1 MAPSWN
7 FIPTPKGGVQQSNAA
22 DNFFREDSANMVEN
36 LVRENIQNALDA
48 QSGKRPVLV
57 RFSLTSSPRDKTD
70 FLKELLAT
78 GKGSVL
84 SHYRQACEESDIEP
98 ENPDFKAATFLLIED
113 FHTDGLDGDTAS
125 SSTEDGGFATFW
137 RNVGSTNK
145 GKGNNRGGAFG
156 IGKIVNPMA
165 SRLQTFFGLTIRN
178 TSKTKDKEAGPYL
191 MGQTMLSL
199 HTYAGVRYQAY
210 ALWGE
215 VKRQIEYPIESG
227 HLMKDFIRATGITRK
242 DEPGLSIVIPF
253 PINEF
258 TPRSLSDAAILH
270 YFYPIIEGRLIIEIA
285 NGKGEPDRID
295 DSNIEDLAKGINPEI
310 AELIAF
316 TKKAQKAAKR
326 PYDIKPTNYR
336 LDNYGESLG
345 AQKFDA
351 GELKTQKDRFLAG
364 DMITVDVPIET
375 QFKKTGEV
383 SCSSVKLFLQKTDG
397 KGMDYYIR
405 QGISVYENSRF
416 MPSTPCIALLLA
428 DEGEIAELLRKAEGP
443 AHSTWMQKKCRAV
456 KIYENA
462 QDAIGYVKSL
472 LSTMQ
477 SLLGSGIEID
487 DESILAD
494 DFPDDIGDEEEEDIE
509 DDVDVDIDGNPAML
523 DLSRDSRGNLTIK
536 ANEHAD
542 AHAGKDCAL
551 TLYFVSTSRGA
562 KWRPFDFNLRNMTVD
577 ARGTTILSRD
587 KNVMKFILNPKTE
600 ITIDG
605 FDRNKDLKAKVKL
618 PKARKAKA

>member
-7 FIPTPKGGVQQSNAA
+7 FIPTHKGGVQQSNAA

-48 QSGKRPVLV
+48 QSGKKAVLV
-57 RFSLTSSPRDKTD
+57 RFSLTSLRKDRVD
-70 FLKELLAT
+70 FLKDLLAL

-84 SHYRQACEESDIEP
+84 GHYRQACEESDIDP

-113 FHTDGLDGDTAS
+113 FHTDGLDGNIIS
-125 SSTEDGGFATFW
+125 SDPEDGGFGTFW

-145 GKGNNRGGAFG
+145 GKGTNRGGAFG

-178 TSKTKDKEAGPYL
+178 TNRTKDKEAGPYL

-199 HTYAGVRYQAY
+199 HTYSKVRFQAY

-215 VKRQIEYPIESG
+215 VKKQIEHPIENG
-227 HLMKDFIRATGITRK
+227 AIMKEFIKATGITRT
-242 DEPGLSIVIPF
+242 DEPGLSIVVPF
-253 PINEF
+253 PISEF
-258 TPRSLSDAAILH
+258 TPKSLSDAAILH
-270 YFYPIIEGRLIIEIA
+270 YFYPIIEGRLVIEIA

-295 DSNIEDLAKGINPEI
+295 GSNIEELAKGINLEI
-310 AELIAF
+310 SELIAF
-316 TKKAQKAAKR
+316 TKKAQKASAKLC
-326 PYDIKPTNYR
+326 DIKPAIYR
-336 LDNYGESLG
+336 MGNYGDSLG

-351 GELKTQKDRFLAG
+351 AELKTQKDRFLAG
-364 DMITVDVPIET
+364 EMIAVDVPVET
-375 QFKKTGEV
+375 QFKIDKKV

-428 DEGEIAELLRKAEGP
+428 DDGEIAELLRKAEGP

-472 LSTMQ
+472 LSAMQ
-477 SLLGSGIEID
+477 GLLGSGIEID

-494 DFPDDIGDEEEEDIE
+494 DFPDDIGDEDDDDD
-509 DDVDVDIDGNPAML
+509 DDVDFDIEGNPAML
-523 DLSRDSRGNLTIK
+523 ELSRDSKGTLTIK
-536 ANEHAD
+536 ATEYAD
-542 AHAGKDCAL
+542 EHAGKDCSL
-551 TLYFVSTSRGA
+551 TLYFVSTTRGA
-562 KWRPFDFNLRNMTVD
+562 KWRPFDFNLRNMKVE
-577 ARGTTILSRD
+577 AQGTSILSRD
-587 KNVMKFILNPKTE
+587 KNVMKFNLAPKME
-600 ITIDG
+600 ITVYG
-605 FDRNKDLKAKVKL
+605 FDRNKDLKANVKL
-618 PKARKAKA
+618 PKGSKTKA